1 MKKITLTNHR
11 LSLACML
18 FLGLTLFWQGE
29 LFAQCTPTAG
39 FPDPPGAISC
49 NFPGGQADALFTE
62 TFDGGFGVFTEDSP
76 PGPGTSGSN
85 DLTVSTGGDTPSGGT
100 GAECNPEGTAG
111 PEYIFLEGSFTL
123 AGETHC
129 MSTTVDL
136 TAESAPLQA
145 SFWYYMFGDNIGDLI
160 INVNGTQ
167 EFIVSGQQQTGQFD
181 PWLQGTFSLDAYAGG
196 LATIQICMTEGNGA
210 ISTFESDTSIDHFQ
224 IFRCVTA
231 PIISCPMDIM
241 VNNDAGQC
249 SAVVNFGNAS
259 AVDPDGGPVTIT
271 QTMGPPSGSAFPVG
285 DTIIEFT
292 ATDQDG
298 DSSTCQFTITVVD
311 NEPPTQF
318 DCPADIT
325 VDNDP
330 GICGAVVDYPDPI
343 LMDNCFSG
351 GGIVTDELSTIFG
364 SNNGGSD
371 GGAVYF
377 DITVGP
383 QNIMITELDIN
394 IAGTGAPF
402 SMDVY
407 TLVGSSVGNET
418 NAAAWGAPV
427 AVGSGTGNPEDTP
440 SVAVLDNPVTLNAN
454 TTYGIALVMDA
465 SHGHEYTNGN
475 GSNENFSNADLS
487 IALGQAT
494 NVPFTGSVFSPRIWN
509 GTVRYEINTS
519 SVMYTV
525 VTGFPSGDVFPVG
538 TTLTT
543 LEYTDA
549 GGNTVQCTFNV
560 TVNDIEA
567 PTITCLGAPGTY
579 DQTITITNPALMSTN
594 TFSFTGTPVG
604 AAGDATLEVRT
615 FGDID
620 GTGGN
625 EEAWTITDEDSNTT
639 GMIGATGVFADQ
651 CNTTLLETFTIPAA
665 MIDAWAADGMIDFT
679 GTDVAGNI
687 NLTLCGGDF
696 LELRLIYS
704 TAGGTPVDVVLDAN
718 GMASI
723 PVSSLVASTS
733 DNCGPVTVTA
743 SGGAP
748 VPATLNTGF
757 AGGNRSFGNFFD
769 INALND
775 ATVQSFDINSEN
787 GAGINLELE
796 IYAKSGTWVGNET
809 NAAAWTLLTT
819 TTVTTNAV
827 NTPTPLNLTL
837 NYVMAAGETH
847 AFYIRPTDPTG
858 VGGLEYTNGTG
869 VGNVWASDANI
880 EFLEGGA
887 KDSFTAGGLFQ
898 PRVFNGNIHYN
909 AGGAPSTTIDFTC
922 DDVGENFIEVFAT
935 DPSGNESSCIA
946 TVNVID
952 DTDPILVCQD
962 VTIELGADGTA
973 MVDPQAFVD
982 VANTIEACGLAVLA
996 TDVTDVSCDDI
1007 GTPITVTLFV
1017 ADPSGNLA
1025 SCTATL
1031 TVVDLLGPDVTC
1043 PADQTVDP
1051 GPGNLFYTVPD
1062 YFATGEATALD
1073 NCTDPVTVFSQD
1085 PAAGSQIPDGV
1096 YNVQVCATDEYGN
1109 ENCCTFEL
1117 TVESI
1122 LGNEDSELSNA
1133 IVMYPNPAQ
1142 NEVRISNGSNLLLNN
1157 AQIYD
1162 VNGKLISTIDLR
1174 DMQQEKVIDISGL
1187 SSGVYVVQITGEN
1200 SSVVKRLIKE

>member
-1 MKKITLTNHR
+1 MKKITLMKQR
-11 LSLACML
+11 LLMTIML
-18 FLGLTLFWQGE
+18 FAGVLFMQQGD
-29 LFAQCTPTAG
+29 LYAQTGCTATPG
-39 FPDPPGAISC
+39 FPDPPAGVEC
-49 NFPGGQADALFTE
+49 NFPGGQVNAIFTE
-62 TFDGGFGVFTEDSP
+62 TFDTGFGQFTEDP
-76 PGPGTSGSN
+76 VPVGSN
-85 DLTVSTGGDTPSGGT
+85 DLTLSTGGDTPSGGT
-100 GAECNPEGTAG
+100 GSECSVDGMSGN
-111 PEYIFLEGSFTL
+111 EYIFLEGSFTQS
-123 AGETHC
+123 GETHC

-136 TAESAPLQA
+136 TAESAPLNS
-145 SFWYYMFGDNIGDLI
+145 SFWYYMFGDNIGTMDI
-160 INVNGTQ
+160 FVNGNL
-167 EFIVSGQQQTGQFD
+167 EFSVSGQMQTSQFD
-181 PWLQGTFSLDAYAGG
+181 PWLQGTFNMDAYAGMM
-196 LATIQICMTEGNGA
+196 ATIQICMSEGNGA
-210 ISTFESDTSIDHFQ
+210 ISTFESDLSIDHFQ
-224 IFRCVTA
+224 VLGCVTA
-231 PIISCPMDIM
+231 PIISCPMDITA
-241 VNNDAGQC
+241 NNDAGQC
-249 SAVVNFGNAS
+249 SAIVNFGPAS
-259 AVDPDGGPVTIT
+259 AVDPDGGPVTIM
-271 QTMGPPSGSAFPVG
+271 QTMGPPSGSSFPVG
-285 DTIIEFT
+285 DTIIEYT

-298 DSSTCQFTITVVD
+298 DSSTCQFTITVID
-311 NEPPTQF
+311 NEPPSQW
-318 DCPADIT
+318 DCPSDIV

-330 GICGAVVDYPDPI
+330 GACGAIVTYPSPV
-343 LMDNCFSG
+343 LSDNCFTG
-351 GGIVTDELSTIFG
+351 GGIVNDEVATIFTG
-364 SNNGGSD
+364 GNGL
-371 GGAVYF
+371 GANATVYF
-377 DITVGP
+377 DATVTTGGFDLTVTEIDINTDATVGTTV
-383 QNIMITELDIN
+383 NADIY
-394 IAGTGAPF
+394 IIDGGTYA
-402 SMDVY
+402 
-407 TLVGSSVGNET
+407 GNET
-418 NAAAWGAPV
+418 NAAAWGTVEAT
-427 AVGSGTGNPEDTP
+427 ASGP
-440 SVAVLDNPVTLNAN
+440 SAGTDNPTTLTLATPITLSAGG
-454 TTYGIALVMDA
+454 TTAIAVFMDQ
-465 SHGHEYTNGN
+465 SVNYTNGN
-475 GSNENFSNADLS
+475 GTNEQFSNADLTLD
-487 IALGQAT
+487 LGSAT
-494 NVPFTGSVFSPRIWN
+494 SGLFTGSVFNPRVWN
-509 GTVRYEINTS
+509 GTVRYEYNQS
-519 SVMYTV
+519 NAPYTV
-525 VTGFPSGDVFPVG
+525 ITGFDSGQEFPVG

-543 LEYTDA
+543 LEYTDQ
-549 GGNTVQCTFNV
+549 GGNTIQCTFNV
-560 TVNDIEA
+560 TVNDVEA
-567 PTITCLGAPGTY
+567 PTIVCEGQPGSY

-625 EEAWTITDEDSNTT
+625 EEAWTIIDEDSNTT

-651 CNTTLLETFTIPAA
+651 CNTTLMESFTIPAA
-665 MIDAWAADGMIDFT
+665 MIDAWAADGQIDFT
-679 GTDVAGNI
+679 GSDIAGNI

-696 LELRLIYS
+696 LELRLIYN
-704 TAGGTPVDVVLDAN
+704 TPGGAPVDVVLDAN
-718 GMASI
+718 GMATI
-723 PVSSLVASTS
+723 NVSSLVQSTS

-769 INALND
+769 LNAITD
-775 ATVQSFDINSEN
+775 VTVQSFDINSEN
-787 GAGINLELE
+787 GAGVNMELE

-819 TTVTTNAV
+819 TTVTTNAT
-827 NTPTPLNLTL
+827 NTATPLNLTL
-837 NYVMAAGETH
+837 NYVMGAGETH

-887 KDSFTAGGLFQ
+887 KESFTGGSLFQ

-909 AGGAPSTTIDFTC
+909 AGGAQSTTIDFTC
-922 DDVGENFIEVFAT
+922 DDVGENLIEVFAT
-935 DPSGNESSCIA
+935 DPSGNESSCTA

-952 DTDPILVCQD
+952 DIAPILVCQD

-982 VANTIEACGLAVLA
+982 TANTVEACGLAILA
-996 TDVTDVSCDDI
+996 TDVTDVSCADI

-1017 ADPSGNLA
+1017 SDPSGNLA
-1025 SCTATL
+1025 SCMATL
-1031 TVVDLLGPDVTC
+1031 TVVDMLGPDVTC

-1062 YFATGEATALD
+1062 YFATGEATAVD

-1096 YNVQVCATDEYGN
+1096 YNVEVCATDEYGN
-1109 ENCCTFEL
+1109 ETCCMFEL

-1142 NEVRISNGSNLLLNN
+1142 NEVRISNGSNLLLDN

-1174 DMQQEKVIDISGL
+1174 DMQQEKVIDISAL
-1187 SSGVYVVQITGEN
+1187 ASGVYVVQITGEN